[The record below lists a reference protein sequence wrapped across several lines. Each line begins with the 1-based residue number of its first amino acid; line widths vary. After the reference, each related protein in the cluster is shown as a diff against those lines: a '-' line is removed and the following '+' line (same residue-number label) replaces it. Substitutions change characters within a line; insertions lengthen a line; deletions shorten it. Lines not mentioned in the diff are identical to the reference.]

1 MSTKLRSNT
10 IKALVTEADV
20 FQDNT
25 SLEKEEKDN
34 TFNKTIIINTI
45 LMSWNFLKSVMWE

>member
-1 MSTKLRSNT
+1 MF
-10 IKALVTEADV
+10 ADV

-45 LMSWNFLKSVMWE
+45 LMS